1 MRGVSVPTRT
11 ESVQKGAPGGGFSPP
26 PTAILRLTPA
36 PACAP
41 LPCGQAEL
49 SDGSRSGVRTSSP
62 CPLASARSRG
72 AAGARAEGEGDPFRA
87 RTTTFPPT
95 PKRHKAAL
103 SRAHRDEVFQR
114 LRRAQGSGHP
124 QGGAR
129 ARGGAG
135 GGRARARGLEA
146 RGHVLSLCVCCSYGK
161 KNCAGDRAKKLQGS
175 RSVCARTRSGL
186 CLSLGCRREIFC
198 RGKRKRKGLA
208 GSGGG
213 RRERAVASGFVAL
226 ALLLRILCCTCV

>member
-11 ESVQKGAPGGGFSPP
+11 ESAQKGAPGGGFSPP

-49 SDGSRSGVRTSSP
+49 SDGSRSGVRTRSP

-95 PKRHKAAL
+95 PKRPKAAL

-146 RGHVLSLCVCCSYGK
+146 RGHILSLCVCCFYGK
-161 KNCAGDRAKKLQGS
+161 KTVRETGQKNCRA
-175 RSVCARTRSGL
+175 AGL
-186 CLSLGCRREIFC
+186 CVRARGPVCVSRWGVVERFFVGERG
-198 RGKRKRKGLA
+198 RGKGWPGTA
-208 GSGGG
+208 AAEE
-213 RRERAVASGFVAL
+213 RER
-226 ALLLRILCCTCV
+226 